1 MARLA
6 IYLTAGMKATLKVPI
21 DPFSNS
27 GFFAMSGTVNVNG
40 TDRTLINGF
49 VVINDTVG
57 KLEPI
62 ANQPS
67 VSYIHQKPE
76 KNEIRFY
83 ARTGEVGFVDIVAVP
98 IHDHSSIIQGGPAY
112 GTYFSDD
119 ETVD

>member
-6 IYLTAGMKATLKVPI
+6 IYLTAGMKATIKVPI

-27 GFFAMSGTVNVNG
+27 GFFANSGSVNING
-40 TDRTLINGF
+40 ENKTLINGF
-49 VVINDTVG
+49 VVVNDSVG

-67 VSYIHQKPE
+67 VVYIHQKPE
-76 KNEIRFY
+76 RNEIRFY

-112 GTYFSDD
+112 GTYFNDD
-119 ETVD
+119 ETV